1 MTITI
6 TQEEYDAISF
16 AITQIETEIEGASDE
31 VFINDASNSQ
41 SALYRIM
48 EKYIKAR
55 YKAREFQEVRAV
67 VAEKNRGKCL
77 RARDIDAM
85 ARKLLRKIKQNGG
98 L

>member
-16 AITQIETEIEGASDE
+16 ATSQIETEIEGASDE
-31 VFINDASNSQ
+31 GFLGDACKYQ

-48 EKYIKAR
+48 GKYKKAR
-55 YKAREFQEVRAV
+55 YKARMFQEVRAV

-85 ARKLLRKIKQNGG
+85 ARKLLRKIKQNCG

>member
-16 AITQIETEIEGASDE
+16 AASQIETEIEAASDE
-31 VFINDASNSQ
+31 GFINDASNSQ
-41 SALYRIM
+41 GALYRIM
-48 EKYIKAR
+48 EKYKKAR